1 MIILKNLLLQA
12 VYYSIKLTWM
22 LHPTIPFTYN
32 FKFKLMTDK
41 LVERVKVAVRLRP
54 LIEEE
59 LISKDRSICIEQIDP
74 VKKIIVSMHLNL
86 IFSQKGF

>member
-1 MIILKNLLLQA
+1 
-12 VYYSIKLTWM
+12 
-22 LHPTIPFTYN
+22 
-32 FKFKLMTDK
+32 MTDK